1 MRSVD
6 DEIRHARRVGKLL
19 SDLAGIIESGD
30 YTYKEVIQA
39 MDRLRGHYEKQ
50 CRNLMDS
57 TSIQKVATFDGELS

>member
-1 MRSVD
+1 MN
-6 DEIRHARRVGKLL
+6 DEIRNARRVGKLL

-39 MDRLRGHYEKQ
+39 VDSLRGHYEKQ

-57 TSIQKVATFDGELS
+57 TSIQKVATFVGELS